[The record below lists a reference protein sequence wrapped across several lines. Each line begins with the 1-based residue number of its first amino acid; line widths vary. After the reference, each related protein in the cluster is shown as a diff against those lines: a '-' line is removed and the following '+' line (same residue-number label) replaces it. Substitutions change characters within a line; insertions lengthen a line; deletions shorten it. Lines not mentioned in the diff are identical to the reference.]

1 MALAIEKNWTEMP
14 SCPAAQLCHAHAHAS
29 SWAGETWGK
38 EKETY
43 RSMMLHRAAQNR
55 IAPKSLQ
62 IMFLQMAG

>member
-14 SCPAAQLCHAHAHAS
+14 SCPAAQLCLACTCIVMG
-29 SWAGETWGK
+29 WGNMGK
-38 EKETY
+38 EKEIY